1 MPDRAPS
8 FPEHTPTTGELIKAA
23 AAARGDK
30 VLAVLGDDR
39 LTYAE
44 AEAQSAALA
53 KGLLASGAGKGTR
66 VGLLAGNSPE
76 WIVGWL
82 GITRM
87 GGVAVLLNTYGK
99 ARELG
104 WVLRHADIQVLL
116 TVDAHLGH
124 DYLERLEQAIPGLA
138 DQAHE
143 RILVESHPYLR
154 SVWTWGD
161 GRRPWAA
168 PVADLV
174 ARSAGDHRRAAARV
188 RGRGRPRPTRW
199 RSCTPPAARPTR
211 RGRSTPTAPPC
222 ATPTTSGRCATS
234 IEDDVLYTPMPLF
247 WVGGF
252 SFTLIAAMHAGATL
266 VFEEQF
272 EPGATLDLIER
283 ERVTQVL
290 GWPHMAKALVDHP
303 SFKDR
308 DLSSIRGGSYA
319 ALLPP
324 DQQADAEVPK
334 ANSLGMT
341 ETLGPHTFDSKD
353 NPLPPEKDG
362 SFGFSVPG
370 VEHKIVDPV
379 TLEDVPVGETGEV
392 WLRGYSLMLGLH
404 KRERADVFT
413 PDGWY
418 RTGDG
423 GHFDEDGH
431 FYFTGRMGDLI
442 KSAGMNI
449 TPRDVELVLEAM
461 PEVALAFVA
470 GIPAGERGRGRGRR
484 HRPAA
489 RRDPRRGRGEE
500 AGEGG
505 DRQLQ
510 GAPPRRRVRRPDR
523 APVARL
529 RQDRSAEAHR
539 HPRRALRVTHEGV
552 RPVQRG
558 VLRGPLGHV
567 PVAARRGA
575 RVPQRAARLLGGV
588 ALRRL
593 RRGAPRRRHLHVHAR
608 AVNLAQLPQ
617 RGLRRDG
624 RPASASMIMMD
635 PPMHERMRKLVNRA
649 FTPRRIAEWEPVVQ
663 RVIGGLLD
671 ALAGRDALRRRRR
684 LRRAVPGRGDL
695 QIVGVP
701 DGDRQQIR
709 HWTDRMLELEVG
721 NPFPDRRG
729 HRGRHR
735 PAATTCSRSSPTSG
749 ATRPTT

>member
-1 MPDRAPS
+1 VPDRSPS
-8 FPEHTPTTGELIKAA
+8 FPAHTPTTGELIKAA

-30 VLAVLGDDR
+30 VLAVLGDHR

-44 AEAQSAALA
+44 AEAQSAVLA

-99 ARELG
+99 ARELA

-124 DYLERLEQAIPGLA
+124 DYLDRLEQAIPTLA

-143 RILVESHPYLR
+143 RIFVESHPYLR
-154 SVWTWGD
+154 AVWTWGD

-168 PVADLV
+168 PVADL
-174 ARSAGDHRRAAARV
+174 AARAAEISDGLLRECEAEVTPADPMAVVYSSGSTSDPKGAVHAHGAAV
-188 RGRGRPRPTRW
+188 RHAHNLWQMRDLV
-199 RSCTPPAARPTR
+199 
-211 RGRSTPTAPPC
+211 
-222 ATPTTSGRCATS
+222 
-234 IEDDVLYTPMPLF
+234 EDDVLYTPMPLF

-252 SFTLIAAMHAGATL
+252 SFTLIAAIHAGATL

-272 EPGATLDLIER
+272 EPSATLDLIER
-283 ERVTQVL
+283 ERITQVL

-324 DQQADAEVPK
+324 DQQAEAEVPK

-379 TLEDVPVGETGEV
+379 TLEEVPVGETGEV

-413 PDGWY
+413 ADGWY

-470 GIPAGERGRGRGRR
+470 GIPAGERGEDV
-484 HRPAA
+484 AA
-489 RRDPRRGRGEE
+489 
-500 AGEGG
+500 AI
-505 DRQLQ
+505 
-510 GAPPRRRVRRPDR
+510 
-523 APVARL
+523 
-529 RQDRSAEAHR
+529 
-539 HPRRALRVTHEGV
+539 ALRPGETLDDAEVKKRVKEEIASYKV
-552 RPVQRG
+552 PR
-558 VLRGPLGHV
+558 HV
-567 PVAARRGA
+567 
-575 RVPQRAARLLGGV
+575 
-588 ALRRL
+588 
-593 RRGAPRRRHLHVHAR
+593 
-608 AVNLAQLPQ
+608 AVFGDQTELPWLDSGKID
-617 RGLRRDG
+617 R
-624 RPASASMIMMD
+624 
-635 PPMHERMRKLVNRA
+635 RKLTAILIDRFA
-649 FTPRRIAEWEPVVQ
+649 
-663 RVIGGLLD
+663 
-671 ALAGRDALRRRRR
+671 
-684 LRRAVPGRGDL
+684 
-695 QIVGVP
+695 
-701 DGDRQQIR
+701 DG
-709 HWTDRMLELEVG
+709 
-721 NPFPDRRG
+721 
-729 HRGRHR
+729 
-735 PAATTCSRSSPTSG
+735 
-749 ATRPTT
+749 